1 MVIGKILSI
10 DELMAGGYDAVF
22 IGSGAGLPRF
32 MNIPGEGLVGVCS
45 ANEYLTRINLMH
57 GYDPKYA
64 TPVIQSKVVAV
75 VGGGNVAMD
84 AARSALRMGAEHVY
98 IVYRRSEA
106 EMPARLEEVHHAKE
120 EGVEFQNLCNPVEI
134 LGDEN
139 GRVNGEVHPHG
150 TGRTGRKRQTQTGC
164 CSGQRVCPRCRY
176 GYHGDRYFAESADL
190 FDNRGLGHK
199 SVGLSRGQRGNGY
212 HKGQG
217 LCRRR
222 CCHRCG
228 NRHSGDGCRK
238 NSRCVHRRSAAQQ
251 GVSIFPESAGQ
262 TEKGLLNM
270 SKNFARLGLAASTAA
285 LTGAVC
291 SMTAFAS
298 GTSST
303 STSGGGFGTVG
314 YLIFMVLL
322 FAVMYFIL
330 IRPQK
335 KKDKEA
341 KAMQDSLQV
350 GDEIVTIGGI
360 VGLVV
365 QVNEDNIVI
374 ETTSNRNKLRIKNW
388 AVQENLTMTE
398 NAKRKQEAQ
407 IAAAKEKKA
416 SKKKKKG
423 SDDSDQGMLEGLRT

>member
-1 MVIGKILSI
+1 M
-10 DELMAGGYDAVF
+10 
-22 IGSGAGLPRF
+22 
-32 MNIPGEGLVGVCS
+32 
-45 ANEYLTRINLMH
+45 
-57 GYDPKYA
+57 
-64 TPVIQSKVVAV
+64 
-75 VGGGNVAMD
+75 
-84 AARSALRMGAEHVY
+84 
-98 IVYRRSEA
+98 
-106 EMPARLEEVHHAKE
+106 
-120 EGVEFQNLCNPVEI
+120 
-134 LGDEN
+134 
-139 GRVNGEVHPHG
+139 
-150 TGRTGRKRQTQTGC
+150 
-164 CSGQRVCPRCRY
+164 
-176 GYHGDRYFAESADL
+176 
-190 FDNRGLGHK
+190 
-199 SVGLSRGQRGNGY
+199 
-212 HKGQG
+212 
-217 LCRRR
+217 
-222 CCHRCG
+222 
-228 NRHSGDGCRK
+228 
-238 NSRCVHRRSAAQQ
+238 
-251 GVSIFPESAGQ
+251 
-262 TEKGLLNM
+262 NM

-350 GDEIVTIGGI
+350 
-360 VGLVV
+360 
-365 QVNEDNIVI
+365 NEDNIVI

-423 SDDSDQGMLEGLRT
+423 SDDSDQGMLKD

>member
-1 MVIGKILSI
+1 MRKYSWVVITLCMI
-10 DELMAGGYDAVF
+10 MAF
-22 IGSGAGLPRF
+22 
-32 MNIPGEGLVGVCS
+32 
-45 ANEYLTRINLMH
+45 
-57 GYDPKYA
+57 
-64 TPVIQSKVVAV
+64 
-75 VGGGNVAMD
+75 
-84 AARSALRMGAEHVY
+84 
-98 IVYRRSEA
+98 
-106 EMPARLEEVHHAKE
+106 
-120 EGVEFQNLCNPVEI
+120 
-134 LGDEN
+134 
-139 GRVNGEVHPHG
+139 
-150 TGRTGRKRQTQTGC
+150 
-164 CSGQRVCPRCRY
+164 
-176 GYHGDRYFAESADL
+176 
-190 FDNRGLGHK
+190 
-199 SVGLSRGQRGNGY
+199 
-212 HKGQG
+212 
-217 LCRRR
+217 
-222 CCHRCG
+222 
-228 NRHSGDGCRK
+228 
-238 NSRCVHRRSAAQQ
+238 
-251 GVSIFPESAGQ
+251 
-262 TEKGLLNM
+262 
-270 SKNFARLGLAASTAA
+270 
-285 LTGAVC
+285 

-423 SDDSDQGMLEGLRT
+423 SDDSDQGMLKD

>member
-1 MVIGKILSI
+1 
-10 DELMAGGYDAVF
+10 
-22 IGSGAGLPRF
+22 
-32 MNIPGEGLVGVCS
+32 
-45 ANEYLTRINLMH
+45 
-57 GYDPKYA
+57 
-64 TPVIQSKVVAV
+64 
-75 VGGGNVAMD
+75 
-84 AARSALRMGAEHVY
+84 
-98 IVYRRSEA
+98 
-106 EMPARLEEVHHAKE
+106 
-120 EGVEFQNLCNPVEI
+120 
-134 LGDEN
+134 
-139 GRVNGEVHPHG
+139 
-150 TGRTGRKRQTQTGC
+150 
-164 CSGQRVCPRCRY
+164 
-176 GYHGDRYFAESADL
+176 
-190 FDNRGLGHK
+190 
-199 SVGLSRGQRGNGY
+199 
-212 HKGQG
+212 
-217 LCRRR
+217 
-222 CCHRCG
+222 
-228 NRHSGDGCRK
+228 
-238 NSRCVHRRSAAQQ
+238 
-251 GVSIFPESAGQ
+251 
-262 TEKGLLNM
+262 
-270 SKNFARLGLAASTAA
+270 
-285 LTGAVC
+285 
-291 SMTAFAS
+291 MTAFAS

-423 SDDSDQGMLEGLRT
+423 SDDSDQGMLKD